1 MCKDIPPGMVL
12 LVFDGRFIPLF
23 LVDPLDGDSLYIY
36 GRRHM
41 IVEAQDI
48 HVQHGYIYHRDCV
61 RI

>member
-1 MCKDIPPGMVL
+1 MVL